1 MLEQING
8 NFIFLQSL
16 FVLYDIIVANHTDD
30 NTQYCTAL
38 KISNILIIS
47 ENPAETLLQWLK
59 GHRVNGNPNKYNLP
73 LNDNKESF
81 QIKIGTE
88 IVTNSECE
96 KLPGVKI
103 DHELNFN
110 KYVTSLCKRL
120 TRN

>member
-59 GHRVNGNPNKYNLP
+59 DHRVNGNPNKYNLP

-103 DHELNFN
+103 DHEFNFN

>member
-59 GHRVNGNPNKYNLP
+59 DHRVNGNPNKYNLP

-96 KLPGVKI
+96 KLPSVKI